1 MCKQS
6 NRVAVTGKLLSV
18 ELVSGSV
25 TNTMISEFGIYKT
38 AQAIQAL
45 YDADML
51 NESEARAM
59 LEALN
64 AYKLHMFDRFGDE
77 QFNPVALY

>member
-18 ELVSGSV
+18 ELVSGSI

-45 YDADML
+45 YDADHL
-51 NESEARAM
+51 TESEAHAM

-64 AYKLHMFDRFGDE
+64 AHRLNGFARFGDE
-77 QFNPVALY
+77 QFTPVTLY